1 MSKAP
6 QTVQLY
12 RARRPPPER
21 QLAFGLSLTA
31 VRAAWGTSCQ
41 VRLHTSIRQGAHGCL
56 ISSLRWL
63 IGPRLA
69 KFCTRNAYKPV
80 GAAAALRT
88 HGQDGYFVSASK
100 VSAPTDGR
108 PCVRTGHGQARQ

>member
-21 QLAFGLSLTA
+21 QLAFGPFLTA

-41 VRLHTSIRQGAHGCL
+41 VRLHTSIRHGAHGCI

-69 KFCTRNAYKPV
+69 RFCTRNACQPV
-80 GAAAALRT
+80 GAAAALRA
-88 HGQDGYFVSASK
+88 HGQDGYLLSASE
-100 VSAPTDGR
+100 VSAPPYGR
-108 PCVRTGHGQARQ
+108 LCVRTGQTKA